1 MAHPRW
7 YLLVLVALVLALA
20 ACGSPGP
27 RPAENFSLR
36 LSPADPKLAPGG
48 RVTVSI
54 EITRQSG
61 FTGPITLSLEGA
73 PAGVVVSFDPNPAT
87 EDFSTVTLEAPTSL
101 AIGNYSLQVR
111 GTSGGGSSSAT
122 ASLAVLSVPPST
134 ITVDPSLAPAIASRK
149 PLSDGIPRPLVAM
162 SDAKG
167 NQVDFVENEL
177 LVFSSDAAAVEAL
190 IARWNGTL
198 LRRADPPKGNPHN
211 LKSVFQVR
219 VNTSSADTS
228 RLLSDL
234 SQIDP
239 ASRSDLKVS
248 SQSALRLLSVA
259 AREKLAGME
268 VALNV
273 LTRPQT
279 FEDNTSYEGVLQDG
293 TIGNSYSLNVF
304 DWPYMRAGGIQNIG
318 VVDAWR
324 ALERAGRINPANGS
338 NGSVRIA
345 IIDGGFFPNNNDD
358 FQRFSADSDE
368 LNNTNPMP
376 CSGGNNC
383 PYHGTNVAMAA
394 AARAD
399 NNFGTAGPAAP
410 VAHLLLYEQAGV
422 DDVIYS
428 IFEAIDEDARIINMS
443 FGVRFPAIGAFLGL
457 AFDAI
462 TAIANAY
469 GVMLI
474 ASAGNDGESV
484 DAEDCFIVCWEE
496 AYWSPCEN
504 TYVICVGG
512 LADNSVERHPGS
524 NYGGENVDIF
534 APYRVFVG
542 VEPGDTRNQLK
553 AGTSF
558 SSPFVAG
565 VAALVWAANPSLT
578 DDQVWSILRNTA
590 HKVTMPGN
598 NNLVVRRYVN
608 AFAAV
613 RQALGNIPP
622 RLVIEAPANN
632 TSLPFRSN
640 FTFRA
645 SSSDLDGPTPLV
657 SWSSN
662 VDGALGQGSE
672 ITRSFTSPGPRQI
685 TASITDSGGI
695 TRSASISVTGT
706 NLPPTAEI
714 ISPNATPTSVLVG
727 QTVLFRGRG
736 LDADGA
742 FPVELPCNRLTWS
755 SNNNADTLGSGCEF
769 TASFATTGIRR
780 ITLRATDPWNAFHTT
795 FVDINVQPLPPSG
808 PPTVTIT
815 NPKNGDS
822 FVANSNIRLSYSMTD
837 PGGGPGSQYTVVW
850 RLIYGSQSW
859 TIVPKTCTLNQIPFP
874 CFTPADYG
882 INNNGVKLMQL
893 RLSVTDPEG
902 LTGTDQVNISIGLV
916 P

>member
-1 MAHPRW
+1 MAYPRW

-20 ACGSPGP
+20 ACGSPGS
-27 RPAENFSLR
+27 RPAESFSLR
-36 LSPADPKLAPGG
+36 LNPADPKLAPGG

-54 EITRQSG
+54 EITRQSS

-73 PAGVVVSFDPNPAT
+73 PASVVASFDPNPAT
-87 EDFSTVTLEAPTSL
+87 EDSSVVTLEAPATL
-101 AIGNYSLQVR
+101 ATGNYSLQVR
-111 GTSGGGSSSAT
+111 GASGAASSSAA
-122 ASLAVLSVPPST
+122 ASLAVVSVPPST
-134 ITVDPSLAPAIASRK
+134 ITVDTSLAPAIASRE
-149 PLSDGIPRPLVAM
+149 PLADGIPRPLVAM
-162 SDAKG
+162 SDARG

-177 LVFSSDAAAVEAL
+177 LIFSSDAAAVNAL
-190 IARWNGTL
+190 LSRWNGTL

-219 VNTSSADTS
+219 INTSSADTN

-234 SQIDP
+234 STLDP

-259 AREKLAGME
+259 AREKLGGMD

-279 FEDNTSYEGVLQDG
+279 FEDNTSSEGGLQTG
-293 TIGNSYSLNVF
+293 EIGNSYSANAF

-345 IIDGGFFPNNNDD
+345 IIDGGFYPNQAD
-358 FQRFSADSDE
+358 FHRFSGDPEE
-368 LNNTNPMP
+368 LNRINPMP
-376 CSGGNNC
+376 CSGGNDC

-399 NNFGTAGPAAP
+399 NSFGTAGPAAP
-410 VAHLLLYEQAGV
+410 VAHLLLYQQAGV

-462 TAIANAY
+462 TATANAY

-504 TYVICVGG
+504 THVICVGG

-524 NYGGENVDIF
+524 NFGGENVDIF
-534 APYRVFVG
+534 GPFRVYVG
-542 VEPGDTRNQLK
+542 IDHGETQGRNQVK
-553 AGTSF
+553 GGTSF

-590 HKVTMPGN
+590 HKVPALYN
-598 NNLVVRRYVN
+598 PSLVARRYVN

-613 RQALGNIPP
+613 RQALGNVPP
-622 RLVIEAPANN
+622 RVVIEAPANN

-645 SSSDLDGPTPLV
+645 SSSDLDGATPLI
-657 SWSSN
+657 SWSSS

-685 TASITDSGGI
+685 TASVTDSGGL
-695 TRSASISVTGT
+695 TRTASISVTGT

-714 ISPNATPTSVLVG
+714 ISPTTTSVLVG
-727 QTVLFRGRG
+727 QSVLFRGRG

-755 SNNNADTLGSGCEF
+755 SSNTADTLGSGCEF
-769 TASFATTGIRR
+769 TASFASPGTRT
-780 ITLRATDPWNAFHTT
+780 ITLRATDPYGAQESVTRT
-795 FVDINVQPLPPSG
+795 FTVNNPPPSG
-808 PPTVTIT
+808 PPVVTIL
-815 NPKNGDS
+815 NPKDGDL

-837 PGGGPGSQYTVVW
+837 PGGTPSSQYTVVW
-850 RLIYGSQSW
+850 RLTFGSQNW

>member
-7 YLLVLVALVLALA
+7 FGLVLLALILALA
-20 ACGSPGP
+20 ACGNPGT

-36 LSPADPKLAPGG
+36 LNPADPKLAPGG

-54 EITRQSG
+54 EITRQGG
-61 FTGPITLSLEGA
+61 FTEPITLSLEGA
-73 PAGVVVSFDPNPAT
+73 PAGVTASFDPNPAT
-87 EDFSTVTLEAPTSL
+87 EQESQVTLEAPPTL
-101 AIGNYSLQVR
+101 ATGNYTLQVR
-111 GTSGGGSSSAT
+111 GVSGAASSAAA
-122 ASLAVLSVPPST
+122 ASLAVVAVPPST
-134 ITVDPSLAPAIASRK
+134 ISVDSSLVPAIASRE
-149 PLSDGIPRPLVAM
+149 PLSDGVPRPLVSL

-177 LVFSSDAAAVEAL
+177 LIFSSDVAAVNAL
-190 IARWNGTL
+190 ISRWNGTL

-219 VNTSSADTS
+219 LNTSSADTS

-259 AREKLAGME
+259 AREKLGGLD
-268 VALNV
+268 VTLNV
-273 LTRPQT
+273 LTRPKT
-279 FEDNTSYEGVLQDG
+279 FEDTTSTEASLNNG
-293 TIGNSYSLNVF
+293 TIGSSYSANVF

-338 NGSVRIA
+338 TGAIRLA
-345 IIDGGFFPNNNDD
+345 IIDGGFFPNNNSD
-358 FQRFSADSDE
+358 FHRFSGDSEE
-368 LNNTNPMP
+368 LNRINPLP
-376 CSGGNNC
+376 CSSGNEC
-383 PYHGTNVAMAA
+383 PYHGTNVALAA

-399 NNFGTAGPAAP
+399 NNYGTAGPAGP
-410 VAHLLLYEQAGV
+410 VAHLLLYQQAGA

-428 IFEAIDEDARIINMS
+428 IFEAIDEDARIINLS
-443 FGVRFPAIGAFLGL
+443 FGVRFPAIGAFIGA
-457 AFDAI
+457 AFDAF

-469 GVMLI
+469 GVMLF
-474 ASAGNDGESV
+474 ASAGNVGENV

-512 LADNSVERHPGS
+512 LADNSVERHPSS

-534 APYRVFVG
+534 GPFRVYAG
-542 VEPGDTRNQLK
+542 IDPSETQGRNRVRD
-553 AGTSF
+553 GTSF

-598 NNLVVRRYVN
+598 NSVILRRYVN

-613 RQALGNIPP
+613 RQALGNVPP
-622 RLVIEAPANN
+622 RVVIEAPANN
-632 TSLPFRSN
+632 TSLPFRST

-645 SSSDLDGPTPLV
+645 TSSDLDGPTPLV

-662 VDGALGQGSE
+662 VDGALGQGAE
-672 ITRSFTSPGPRQI
+672 ITRSFTSPGSRQI
-685 TASITDSGGI
+685 TASVTDSGGLTRTAQI
-695 TRSASISVTGT
+695 TVTGT

-714 ISPNATPTSVLVG
+714 IDPNTTTALVG
-727 QTVLFRGRG
+727 QTLLFRGRG
-736 LDADGA
+736 LDSDGA
-742 FPVELPCNRLTWS
+742 FPVEMPCSSLTWS
-755 SNNNADTLGSGCEF
+755 SSNSADTLGSGCEF
-769 TASFATTGIRR
+769 TASFASAGTRT
-780 ITLRATDPWNAFHTT
+780 ITLRATDPYGAQGSATRT
-795 FVDINVQPLPPSG
+795 FTVNNPPPSG
-808 PPTVTIT
+808 PPVVTIL
-815 NPKNGDS
+815 NPKNNDS
-822 FVANSNIRLSYSMTD
+822 FLANNNIRLTYSMTD

-893 RLSVTDPEG
+893 RLSVTDPEN
-902 LTGTDQVNISIGLV
+902 LTGTDQVNISIGQV
-916 P
+916 Q